1 MASLTT
7 ISNQF
12 LAIQSKPMD
21 ISFSRYC
28 TLVQRRIEQHY
39 HIAVVTRDI
48 PDPLTGDLNGIEIHI
63 DYAVTSEQRLF
74 LLAHLFGHTVQWN
87 LNPGGFALG
96 QQYRPPVD
104 ESLFPQISAYETEAA
119 RYGLALLH
127 ETGVHDVDPWFS
139 AYTASDQGYLLH
151 YYRTGEKKDFMS
163 FWNDQSP
170 VLTPEPIPPFTPT
183 RRTFRMDGV
192 VI

>member
-1 MASLTT
+1 
-7 ISNQF
+7 
-12 LAIQSKPMD
+12 MD
-21 ISFSRYC
+21 IPFAHYVS
-28 TLVQRRIEQHY
+28 LAQDRIAQHY
-39 HIAVVTRDI
+39 HIGVVTRDI
-48 PDPLTGDLNGIEIHI
+48 PDPLTGDLNGMEIHI
-63 DYAVTSEQRLF
+63 DYAVTPEQRLF

-87 LNPGGFALG
+87 VNPGGFALG

-104 ESLFPQISAYETEAA
+104 ESLFSQISAYETEAA

-127 ETGVHDVDPWFS
+127 ETGIHDVDAWFS
-139 AYTASDQGYLLH
+139 AYTASDQAYLLH
-151 YYRTGEKKDFMS
+151 YYRTGEKKDFLS

>member
-1 MASLTT
+1 MALPFDHYASL
-7 ISNQF
+7 
-12 LAIQSKPMD
+12 
-21 ISFSRYC
+21 
-28 TLVQRRIEQHY
+28 VQQRIEHHY
-39 HIAVVTRDI
+39 HIGVVTRDI
-48 PDPLTGDLNGIEIHI
+48 PDPLTGDLNGVEIHI

-87 LNPGGFALG
+87 VNPGGFALG

-104 ESLFPQISAYETEAA
+104 ESLFPQVSAYETEAA

-127 ETGVHDVDPWFS
+127 EAGIQDVDPWFS
-139 AYTASDQGYLLH
+139 GYTASDQAYLLH
-151 YYRTGEKKDFMS
+151 YYRTGEKKDFLS
-163 FWNDQSP
+163 FWKDQSP
-170 VLTPEPIPPFTPT
+170 VLTPQPIPPFTPT